1 MEILRNIDKKIA
13 LKEFDRVLTE
23 FENSLGLNI
32 TLHDYTGMLYYLDE
46 KRLFPNRN
54 YHQCPYCMAGRFQ
67 EPGWRLFCVK
77 DCQMISDTQL
87 RKDPKPYLK
96 TCWKGVI
103 ELVIPLIS
111 QKKVIAAAYVGA
123 FKGNIPERSSIP
135 EKYLKLYE
143 QLPELPPMEEIIHIQ
158 TLVTIFIQGLLSTIH
173 FIMDHEQKIEYGRK
187 IIISRFIQENVSG
200 KLRLTDLARHLC
212 LSPSR
217 TVHLVRT
224 TFKKTFSCLV
234 QEERMM
240 QARALLEN
248 DWLTLEEIAE
258 RSGFKNVHYFN
269 TVFRKNYGIPP
280 GLYRKQLKDKT
291 AKQASLMEI

>member
-1 MEILRNIDKKIA
+1 MEILRNIDKNIA

-23 FENSLGLNI
+23 FEKSLGLNI
-32 TLHDYTGMLYYLDE
+32 TLHDYTGMLYHLDE

-87 RKDPKPYLK
+87 RKDPEPYLK

-123 FKGNIPERSSIP
+123 FKGEIPERSSIP

-143 QLPELPPMEEIIHIQ
+143 QLVAFTSSLEGVGTALGKARDAYEDAYKRLCTGNDNIIRVGERLRRTARLQ
-158 TLVTIFIQGLLSTIH
+158 TKRQHTP
-173 FIMDHEQKIEYGRK
+173 R
-187 IIISRFIQENVSG
+187 
-200 KLRLTDLARHLC
+200 
-212 LSPSR
+212 
-217 TVHLVRT
+217 
-224 TFKKTFSCLV
+224 
-234 QEERMM
+234 
-240 QARALLEN
+240 
-248 DWLTLEEIAE
+248 TLELAGSDAVEEAPAEIPEETPAPDG
-258 RSGFKNVHYFN
+258 SGSRADVP
-269 TVFRKNYGIPP
+269 TGTSESGTPT
-280 GLYRKQLKDKT
+280 D
-291 AKQASLMEI
+291 

>member
-1 MEILRNIDKKIA
+1 MEILRNIDKNIA

-23 FENSLGLNI
+23 FEKSLGLNI
-32 TLHDYTGMLYYLDE
+32 TLHDYTGMLYHLDE

-87 RKDPKPYLK
+87 RKDPEPYLK

-123 FKGNIPERSSIP
+123 FKGEIPERSSIP

-143 QLPELPPMEEIIHIQ
+143 QLPELPPMERSS
-158 TLVTIFIQGLLSTIH
+158 IFRPG
-173 FIMDHEQKIEYGRK
+173 
-187 IIISRFIQENVSG
+187 
-200 KLRLTDLARHLC
+200 
-212 LSPSR
+212 SPSSSR
-217 TVHLVRT
+217 D
-224 TFKKTFSCLV
+224 CCP
-234 QEERMM
+234 
-240 QARALLEN
+240 
-248 DWLTLEEIAE
+248 
-258 RSGFKNVHYFN
+258 RSISLWIMNRKSN
-269 TVFRKNYGIPP
+269 TGAKSSFRVLFRKTPP
-280 GLYRKQLKDKT
+280 
-291 AKQASLMEI
+291 AS